1 MGMKYSPFI
10 LLCCTGLFAIFSSTI
25 SKSPVLPIFTAY
37 LGADPSGVGFIA
49 SVSAFTGVVMSI
61 PAGIL
66 ADRLGKRRML
76 VFSAI
81 IFSTAPFLY
90 LFVTNIW
97 QLALIRLYH
106 GLATAIFIPVSMALV
121 SDIFKK
127 ERGEKMGWFST
138 STLLGRFLA
147 PLVGGSIIG
156 ALVYNPGISF
166 KVIYFVCGIAGIIT
180 LLLSFKIPDTA
191 VIKKEAKSWKETFIV
206 FRAVVSNRGIVITS
220 AVEAAILFAYGTF
233 ETFLPL
239 YSLKIG
245 LSAYEVGIFLSS
257 QVITLAIMKPLMG
270 KYSDRHG
277 REQQI
282 FFGALTGSLCIGS
295 FSLFNSF
302 IPLLFLSILFGF
314 SLSVVTSATSASI
327 ADLSVAEG
335 RGSAMGIL
343 GSIMDIGHTTG
354 PLVSGIIATYFG
366 ISKSFIGASLVL
378 VVAAFI
384 FWRSRIKMINYK

>member
-1 MGMKYSPFI
+1 MKTSPFI
-10 LLCCTGLFAIFSSTI
+10 LLCSTGLFAIFSSTI

-66 ADRLGKRRML
+66 ADRLGKKRML

-90 LFVTNIW
+90 LFVTSIW

-127 ERGEKMGWFST
+127 ERGEKIGWFST
-138 STLLGRFLA
+138 STLVGRFLA

-156 ALVYNPGISF
+156 ALVFNPGISY
-166 KVIYFVCGIAGIIT
+166 KVIYLVCGIAGIIT

-191 VIKKEAKSWKETFIV
+191 EIKKEARSWQETFRV
-206 FRAVVSNRGIVITS
+206 FRTVVSNRGIVITS

-245 LSAYEVGIFLSS
+245 LSAYEVGIFLSL
-257 QVITLAIMKPLMG
+257 QVITLAIMKPVMG
-270 KYSDRHG
+270 KFSDRHG
-277 REQQI
+277 RETQI
-282 FFGALTGSLCIGS
+282 FFGALTGVTLYRQFFIIQLFHTPFILKYPVRIQPVCCNICNIS
-295 FSLFNSF
+295 FY
-302 IPLLFLSILFGF
+302 
-314 SLSVVTSATSASI
+314 
-327 ADLSVAEG
+327 
-335 RGSAMGIL
+335 R
-343 GSIMDIGHTTG
+343 
-354 PLVSGIIATYFG
+354 
-366 ISKSFIGASLVL
+366 
-378 VVAAFI
+378 
-384 FWRSRIKMINYK
+384 

>member
-1 MGMKYSPFI
+1 LKYNPFI
-10 LLCCTGLFAIFSSTI
+10 LLCSTGLFAIFSSTL

-49 SVSAFTGVVMSI
+49 SVSAFTGVVMSV

-106 GLATAIFIPVSMALV
+106 GLATAIFIPVSMAMV
-121 SDIFKK
+121 SDIFRK
-127 ERGEKMGWFST
+127 ERGEKIGWFST

-147 PLVGGSIIG
+147 PLAGGSIIG
-156 ALVYNPGISF
+156 AFVFSPVISY
-166 KVIYFVCGIAGIIT
+166 KVIYLVCGIAGIIT
-180 LLLSFKIPDTA
+180 MILSFKIPDTA
-191 VIKKEAKSWKETFIV
+191 EIKKEAKSWQETFRV
-206 FRAVVSNRGIVITS
+206 FKIVVSNKGIVITS

-239 YSLKIG
+239 YSLEIG
-245 LSAYEVGIFLSS
+245 ISAYEVGIFLSS
-257 QVITLAIMKPLMG
+257 QVITLAVMKPVMG
-270 KYSDRHG
+270 KFSDRHG
-277 REQQI
+277 REAQI

-302 IPLLFLSILFGF
+302 MPFLFLSILFGF
-314 SLSVVTSATSASI
+314 SLSVVTSATSAFI

-354 PLVSGIIATYFG
+354 PLASGIIAAYFG

-378 VVAAFI
+378 LLAACI
-384 FWRSRIKMINYK
+384 FWTSRIKMINYK

>member
-127 ERGEKMGWFST
+127 ERGEKIGWFST
-138 STLLGRFLA
+138 STLAGRFLA

-156 ALVYNPGISF
+156 ALVFNPGISF
-166 KVIYFVCGIAGIIT
+166 KVIYLVCGIAGIIT

-191 VIKKEAKSWKETFIV
+191 EIKKETRSWQETFRV
-206 FRAVVSNRGIVITS
+206 FRTVISNRGIVITS

-239 YSLKIG
+239 YSLKMG

-270 KYSDRHG
+270 KFSDRHG

-314 SLSVVTSATSASI
+314 SLSVVTSATSAFI

-354 PLVSGIIATYFG
+354 PLVSGIIAAFFG

-384 FWRSRIKMINYK
+384 FLKKQYKNDKL